1 MRLSP
6 LSEKMRPQH
15 LHDVEG
21 QDHLLSKHGL
31 LTKIIENKRPLSIL
45 LWGPPGCGK
54 TTIARLYA
62 SAFELKYH
70 NISPMHQGTAEL
82 KKLLDER
89 KERPLLSSQ
98 PLILFVDEIHRFNK
112 AQQDLFLPYME
123 DGSIILIGATT
134 ENPSFALNSA
144 LLSRLRVLTLNP
156 LSEKS
161 LENILVRCLKQFPTL
176 VLSEEIKQALIHL
189 SQADGRHLCNLLENC
204 LTSTDTPI
212 TLQELET
219 LLQRKAPLY
228 DTSQDGHYGLIS
240 ALHKTIRGSDPQAAL
255 YYLARMLQAGEDP
268 LFIGRR
274 LIRIASEDIGL
285 ADPEALNVALQTWQA
300 FERLGMPE
308 GELALAQCVI
318 YLALAPKS
326 NKVYTAYNLAKEHA
340 AKTAHF
346 PPPPS
351 ILNAPTQFMKNLGY
365 GKNYQYDHDAPES
378 FSGQSYFPIGIEPQ
392 SYYEPLEKGFE
403 RELVKRLRYF
413 ENLKKSKS

>member
-15 LHDVEG
+15 LKDVEG
-21 QDHLLSKHGL
+21 QDHLLNKNGL

-62 SAFELKYH
+62 KAFHLNYH
-70 NISPMHQGTAEL
+70 SISPMHHGTAEL

-89 KERPLLSSQ
+89 KDRPLLSHE
-98 PLILFVDEIHRFNK
+98 PLILFIDEIHRFNK

-156 LSEKS
+156 LSEQS
-161 LENILVRCLKQFPTL
+161 LENILFRCLKQFPTL
-176 VLSEEIKQALIHL
+176 ILSDEIKKALIHL

-204 LTSTDTPI
+204 LTSTHTPL
-212 TLQELET
+212 TLKDLEI
-219 LLQRKAPLY
+219 LLQKKAPLY
-228 DTSQDGHYGLIS
+228 DTNQDGHYGLIS

-268 LFIGRR
+268 HFIARR
-274 LIRIASEDIGL
+274 LIRTASEDIGL
-285 ADPEALNVALQTWQA
+285 ADPEALNIALQAWKA
-300 FERLGMPE
+300 FKHLGPPE
-308 GELALAQCVI
+308 GELALAQCVV

-326 NKVYTAYNLAKEHA
+326 NKLYKAYNLAKEHA
-340 AKTAHF
+340 AGTTQF

-365 GKNYQYDHDAPES
+365 GKNYQYDHDAPDS
-378 FSGQSYFPIGIEPQ
+378 FSGQDYFPIGVEPK

-413 ENLKKSKS
+413 ENLKKTKS

>member
-15 LHDVEG
+15 LADVEG
-21 QDHLLSKHGL
+21 QDHLLNKNGL

-62 SAFELKYH
+62 KAFHLNYH
-70 NISPMHQGTAEL
+70 SISPMHHGTAEL

-89 KERPLLSSQ
+89 KDRPLLSHE

-161 LENILVRCLKQFPTL
+161 LENILFRCLKQFPTL
-176 VLSEEIKQALIHL
+176 ILSDEIKQALIHL

-204 LTSTDTPI
+204 LTSTDTPL
-212 TLQELET
+212 TLKDLEM
-219 LLQRKAPLY
+219 LLQKKAPLY
-228 DTSQDGHYGLIS
+228 DTNQDGHYGLIS

-268 LFIGRR
+268 HFIARR
-274 LIRIASEDIGL
+274 LIRTASEDIGL
-285 ADPEALNVALQTWQA
+285 ADPEALNIALQAWQA
-300 FERLGMPE
+300 FNHLGPPE
-308 GELALAQCVI
+308 GELALAQCVV

-326 NKVYTAYNLAKEHA
+326 NKLYKAYNLAKEHA
-340 AKTAHF
+340 AATTQFA
-346 PPPPS
+346 PPPS

-365 GKNYQYDHDAPES
+365 GKNYQYDHDAPDS
-378 FSGQSYFPIGIEPQ
+378 FSGQDYFPSGVEPK

-413 ENLKKSKS
+413 ENLKKK

>member
-15 LHDVEG
+15 LQDVEG
-21 QDHLLSKHGL
+21 QDHLLNKQGL
-31 LTKIIENKRPLSIL
+31 LTKIIENQRPLSIL

-62 SAFELKYH
+62 NAFHLTCH
-70 NISPMHQGTAEL
+70 NISPIHHGIAEV
-82 KKLLDER
+82 KKLLEER
-89 KERPLLSSQ
+89 KERPLLACH

-134 ENPSFALNSA
+134 ENPSFALNAA

-161 LENILVRCLKQFPTL
+161 LENILCRCLKQFPAL
-176 VLSEEIKQALIHL
+176 ALSDEIKQALIHL
-189 SQADGRHLCNLLENC
+189 SHADGRHLCNLLENC
-204 LTSTDTPI
+204 LTSTDTPL
-212 TLQELET
+212 TLKDLEL
-219 LLQRKAPLY
+219 LLQRKSPLY
-228 DTSQDGHYGLIS
+228 DTKQDGHYGLIS

-268 LFIGRR
+268 SFIARR

-285 ADPEALNVALQTWQA
+285 ADPEALKIALQSWQA
-300 FERLGMPE
+300 FEHLGLQE
-308 GELALAQCVI
+308 GDLALAQCVV

-326 NKVYTAYNLAKEHA
+326 NKLYTAYKLAKEHA
-340 AKTAHF
+340 AQTAHL

-351 ILNAPTQFMKNLGY
+351 ILNAPTQFMKDLGY
-365 GKNYQYDHDAPES
+365 GKDYQYDHDAKDS
-378 FSGQSYFPIGIEPQ
+378 FSGQDYFPIGVEPKP
-392 SYYEPLEKGFE
+392 YYQPLEKGFE

-413 ENLKKSKS
+413 ENLKKTQ

>member
-15 LHDVEG
+15 LADVEG
-21 QDHLLSKHGL
+21 QDHLLNKNGL

-62 SAFELKYH
+62 KAFHLNYH
-70 NISPMHQGTAEL
+70 SISPMHHGTAEL

-89 KERPLLSSQ
+89 KDRPLLSNQ

-161 LENILVRCLKQFPTL
+161 LENILFRCLKQFPTL
-176 VLSEEIKQALIHL
+176 ILSDEIKQALIHL

-204 LTSTDTPI
+204 LTSTDTPL
-212 TLQELET
+212 TLKDLEM
-219 LLQRKAPLY
+219 LLQKKAPLY
-228 DTSQDGHYGLIS
+228 DTNQDGHYGLIS
-240 ALHKTIRGSDPQAAL
+240 ALHKTIRGSNPQAAL

-268 LFIGRR
+268 HFIARR
-274 LIRIASEDIGL
+274 LIRTASEDIGL
-285 ADPEALNVALQTWQA
+285 ADPEALNIALQAWQA
-300 FERLGMPE
+300 FNHLGPPE
-308 GELALAQCVI
+308 GELALAQCVV

-326 NKVYTAYNLAKEHA
+326 NKLYKAYNLAKEHA
-340 AKTAHF
+340 AATTQF

-365 GKNYQYDHDAPES
+365 GKNYQYDHDAPDS
-378 FSGQSYFPIGIEPQ
+378 FSGQDYFPSGVEPK

-413 ENLKKSKS
+413 ENLKKNKS